1 MRKMSLINSNLL
13 FLLICLILS
22 KFSFVYSEAS
32 ILEFAAYHYRAG
44 HFAFD
49 SHGNMV
55 IEYSRNNHRLFFGLK
70 KDGNVF
76 FEDDDHNLSPTKEFH
91 IGDNANTCKRYESE
105 NWFVVNNANGEEYL
119 FTLGSSTSYTEL
131 HNIFNDKYLYKP
143 TGEFLGEQIF
153 SFRFPLLNITNSQG
167 KKEYVVAMFREDDK
181 KYKVKKFSFN
191 SFTLSDNNVKTNPDQ
206 YELSFTH
213 RVSSGFIMNDW
224 IVVFFI
230 DYAKWYSIDI
240 YDFDLNW
247 LNKESIPR
255 IDFCDYEFIVP
266 NVERTGLFSKSCLLK
281 DNYAFFIY
289 YLKEDEWSLKFKVYQ
304 INSVTSY
311 VEKLAKNFW
320 DYSGYEYKLNVEI
333 RLNELVRINHERLA
347 FIALPSLA

>member
-1 MRKMSLINSNLL
+1 M
-13 FLLICLILS
+13 
-22 KFSFVYSEAS
+22 
-32 ILEFAAYHYRAG
+32 
-44 HFAFD
+44 
-49 SHGNMV
+49 
-55 IEYSRNNHRLFFGLK
+55 NN
-70 KDGNVF
+70 
-76 FEDDDHNLSPTKEFH
+76 
-91 IGDNANTCKRYESE
+91 
-105 NWFVVNNANGEEYL
+105 
-119 FTLGSSTSYTEL
+119 
-131 HNIFNDKYLYKP
+131 
-143 TGEFLGEQIF
+143 
-153 SFRFPLLNITNSQG
+153 
-167 KKEYVVAMFREDDK
+167 
-181 KYKVKKFSFN
+181 
-191 SFTLSDNNVKTNPDQ
+191 
-206 YELSFTH
+206 
-213 RVSSGFIMNDW
+213 W

-347 FIALPSLA
+347 FIALPSYSMNWIYIFLFDFFDNYCSVKIREYHENFDNKYQLQLE